1 MKVTEMVRVPI
12 TRIRI
17 DRKTGKVI
25 SKEVIGHREMP
36 RTEYLDALV
45 LGLTGMSTE
54 EVCKRI
60 MELHAEQ
67 EMPDDSSPD
76 KP

>member
-1 MKVTEMVRVPI
+1 MTETVRVPI

-17 DRKTGKVI
+17 DTKTGKVI

-54 EVCKRI
+54 EVCRRI
-60 MELHAEQ
+60 VELK
-67 EMPDDSSPD
+67 PD
-76 KP
+76 KPQDKP